1 MMNWFQAGG
10 FGMWSVLLIGAGAIG
25 FGVKAIGKPTAER
38 LATLRSLPGL
48 VMLAAIFAFGKNM
61 WAVNQHAFDEAFLKA
76 HGAALADAP
85 AMALMGITE
94 SVQPFTLA
102 GVLAAVVLVLRM
114 LADAKKAR
122 TEA

>member
-76 HGAALADAP
+76 HGATLADAP